1 MGYKIA
7 QFAKLTGI
15 SAHTL
20 RYYEKEGLITPLRN
34 LQGYREYRDNDL
46 AWIEFIQRLKATNMP
61 LKLIKEYAK
70 LRSQGDT
77 TLPQCYDMLSNHEI
91 QLEQTIQDLQNHL
104 KALKTKKQIYREQM
118 NAIF

>member
-46 AWIEFIQRLKATNMP
+46 AWIEFIVSIRPSPIADAKHEVATHQYPYLYGSATVLAHQTNKHKHP
-61 LKLIKEYAK
+61 IH
-70 LRSQGDT
+70 
-77 TLPQCYDMLSNHEI
+77 SNE
-91 QLEQTIQDLQNHL
+91 LTESAT
-104 KALKTKKQIYREQM
+104 
-118 NAIF
+118 